1 MTTSHYDD
9 MEVPVLVTVAEWARQ
24 AHTLPTTLRAKME
37 RDGVR
42 PVAKLRAGGR
52 THDLF
57 PIPPGTLDPR
67 HLVPATTP

>member
-1 MTTSHYDD
+1 MSMSHHGD
-9 MEVPVLVTVAEWARQ
+9 MDTPLLGTLAELAR
-24 AHTLPTTLRAKME
+24 ARSTLPSTLRAKME